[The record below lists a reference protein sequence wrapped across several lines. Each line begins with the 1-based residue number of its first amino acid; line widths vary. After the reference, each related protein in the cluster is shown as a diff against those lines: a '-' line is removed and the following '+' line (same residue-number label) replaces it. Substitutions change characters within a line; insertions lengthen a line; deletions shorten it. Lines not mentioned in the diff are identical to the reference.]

1 MKQAR
6 ARPRR
11 MKVMSLGSLWKVY
24 HDTMLASAPARD
36 VQLAHEAFYSAIL
49 AYSKALN
56 HVLEE
61 AGVQSVTE
69 SIRKLAGTTALAQEL
84 ARGRTH

>member
-1 MKQAR
+1 MPVRTK
-6 ARPRR
+6 PRR
-11 MKVMSLGSLWKVY
+11 RKVVSMESLWKVY
-24 HDTMLASAPARD
+24 RNTMLTGASESE
-36 VQLAHEAFYSAIL
+36 VLLAHDAFYGAIL

-61 AGVQSVTE
+61 GEVQSVTE
-69 SIRKLAGTTALAQEL
+69 SIRKLAGTTALAQKL

>member
-1 MKQAR
+1 MRKVRTKQGSTQ
-6 ARPRR
+6 
-11 MKVMSLGSLWKVY
+11 VMSLPSLWRIY
-24 HDTMLASAPARD
+24 RETMLAGTSERD
-36 VQLAHEAFYSAIL
+36 MQLASDAFFGAIL

-61 AGVQSVTE
+61 AGVQSVAE
-69 SIRKLAGTTALAQEL
+69 SIRKLAATTALAQKL